1 MDDRQIRAAVE
12 LVRDRALERS
22 MNRREAILKALGG
35 GAVIAAGM
43 ALPALALPRQ
53 VQAQTQAVT
62 DADILNFTLNFE
74 YLESEYYTLGTT
86 GQTIEALGIATTGAG
101 TSGGI
106 NVRANPQV
114 PFTNQAVREFLEE
127 VALDERTHVQFVRS
141 ALGGAAVARPPIDY
155 TNAFN
160 AAAQAAGIGQTFDP
174 FASEINF
181 LIGGLTFSD
190 VTITALK
197 GASPLIQSRDIL
209 DSAAGL
215 LGTEGYHVGGLRLR
229 IYNAG
234 PTAQDQF
241 QRISDLRD
249 NLDNGS
255 DKDQGVVD
263 GNRLNVVAT
272 DADGIAFSRS
282 FSEVLRIV
290 YQSEASGVSSGGFFP
305 SGVNGSIRAAA

>member
-12 LVRDRALERS
+12 MVRERALERS
-22 MNRREAILKALGG
+22 LNRREAILKALGS

-43 ALPALALPRQ
+43 ALPALALPKAA
-53 VQAQTQAVT
+53 QAQAVT
-62 DADILNFTLNFE
+62 DADILNFALNFE

-86 GQTIEALGIATTGAG
+86 GQTIEQLGIPTGGAG
-101 TSGGI
+101 TTGGI

-127 VALDERTHVQFVRS
+127 VALDERTHVQAVRS
-141 ALGGAAVARPPIDY
+141 LLGGAAVARPPIDY
-155 TNAFN
+155 TGAFN
-160 AAAQAAGIGQTFDP
+160 AAAQAAGIGPAFDP
-174 FASEINF
+174 FASEVNF

-241 QRISDLRD
+241 QRVSDLRD
-249 NLDNGS
+249 TLDDPAT

-263 GNRLNVVAT
+263 GSRTNVVAT
-272 DADGIAFSRS
+272 DGNAIAFSRS

-290 YQSEASGVSSGGFFP
+290 YQSSAPGVSSGGFFP

>member
-12 LVRDRALERS
+12 LVRDRALMRS

-43 ALPALALPRQ
+43 ALPALALPKAA
-53 VQAQTQAVT
+53 QAQAVT
-62 DADILNFTLNFE
+62 DNDILNFALNFE

-86 GQTIEALGIATTGAG
+86 GQTIEQLGIDTSGQGTTGG
-101 TSGGI
+101 V

-114 PFTNQAVREFLEE
+114 PFTNQAVREFMEE

-190 VTITALK
+190 VTITALT
-197 GASPLIQSRDIL
+197 GASPLIQSRDVL
-209 DSAAGL
+209 DNAAGL
-215 LGTEGYHVGGLRLR
+215 LGVEGYHVGGLRLR
-229 IYNAG
+229 IYQAG

-249 NLDNGS
+249 SLDNGT

-263 GNRLNVVAT
+263 GDRLNVIAT
-272 DADGIAFSRS
+272 DDNAIAFSRS

-305 SGVNGSIRAAA
+305 SGVNGTIRAAA